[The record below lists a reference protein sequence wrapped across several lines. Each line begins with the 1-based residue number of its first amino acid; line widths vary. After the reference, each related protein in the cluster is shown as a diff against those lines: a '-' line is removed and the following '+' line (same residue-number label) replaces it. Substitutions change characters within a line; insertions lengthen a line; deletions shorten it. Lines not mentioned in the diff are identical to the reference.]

1 MILVVQMVCLTRVH
15 LYLQAGT
22 QPGMA
27 YYEVSQLEEP
37 DYFMMDYYSYKSD
50 RQDTD
55 SQTIV
60 YLKKGTVYSEGRKY
74 EFIGRVQRWLKKC
87 IKDIKAK
94 HPDKEIIFGFA
105 PGHSPS
111 SSDSFM
117 ITELDI
123 SSLCSDRQFS
133 VRPKLLQRFVEAP
146 KQATT
151 RGKRNIETHLKSI
164 RVTDSE
170 DLSGGKIVC
179 IMDDIW
185 TTGCTLS
192 ACTELVRER
201 GAEQV
206 YTLAIG
212 KTVFLD

>member
-1 MILVVQMVCLTRVH
+1 
-15 LYLQAGT
+15 
-22 QPGMA
+22 MA
-27 YYEVSQLEEP
+27 CQVPQP
-37 DYFMMDYYSYKSD
+37 DYFMIDYISRKSGLED
-50 RQDTD
+50 KD
-55 SQTIV
+55 SQTIRFFKHEDV
-60 YLKKGTVYSEGRKY
+60 YDQGRKN
-74 EFIGRVQRWLKKC
+74 EFIGRVQTWLKKC

-111 SSDSFM
+111 SSDSFT
-117 ITELDI
+117 ITKLDV

-133 VRPKLLQRFVEAP
+133 VRPKLLERFVEAP

-151 RGKRNIETHLKSI
+151 EGKRNIETHLKSI

-185 TTGCTLS
+185 TSGCTLN
-192 ACTELVRER
+192 ACTELVKQK

-206 YTLAIG
+206 YTLTIG
-212 KTVFLD
+212 KTVSLDWDF

>member
-1 MILVVQMVCLTRVH
+1 
-15 LYLQAGT
+15 
-22 QPGMA
+22 MA
-27 YYEVSQLEEP
+27 YYEVPQLEEP
-37 DYFMMDYYSYKSD
+37 DYFMMDYYSYKSG

-60 YLKKGTVYSEGRKY
+60 YFKMGDVYDQVRKN
-74 EFIGRVQRWLKKC
+74 EFIGRVQGWLKKC
-87 IKDIKAK
+87 IKKIKAK

-111 SSDSFM
+111 SSASFM

-123 SSLCSDRQFS
+123 SSLCSSRKFS
-133 VRPKLLQRFVEAP
+133 VRPKLLKRFVEVP
-146 KQATT
+146 KQATGGG
-151 RGKRNIETHLKSI
+151 RKIETHLNSI
-164 RVTDSE
+164 RVKE
-170 DLSGGKIVC
+170 DLSGKIVC

-201 GAEQV
+201 GAKQV

-212 KTVFLD
+212 KTIFLD